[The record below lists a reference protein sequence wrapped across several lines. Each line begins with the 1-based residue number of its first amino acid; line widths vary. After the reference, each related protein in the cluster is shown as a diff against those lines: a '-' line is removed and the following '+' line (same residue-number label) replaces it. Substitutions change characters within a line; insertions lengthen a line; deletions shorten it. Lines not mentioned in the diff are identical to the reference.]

1 MTSSLRDV
9 AAVFLRLGILGFGG
23 PAAHIALM
31 KQEVVDKRQWL
42 TESEFIDL
50 VGATN
55 LIPGPNSTEM
65 AMHVGLHQA
74 GLRGLIVA
82 GLCFIV
88 PAVIITGTI
97 AWLYEQWGTLP
108 EVMPFVYG
116 IRPAL
121 LAVILSVMWSFG
133 RTTIKNKS
141 LVVIALSAIALIIA
155 GLPEIAVLFICG
167 ALGVSWA
174 LVSQQRTRLNVAE
187 PLTVAGIFWLFLKVG
202 SVLYGSGYVLFAVLG
217 GELVTTGY
225 LDHRTLSDAIAV
237 GQFTPGPVFSSAT
250 FLGWQLGG
258 IQGAI
263 AATIGIFLP
272 SFVFVAA
279 LNPLVR
285 RLRTSPIM
293 SAFLDAVNVASVVL
307 ILYVCYLIGIDALV
321 DWRTTIIAIASL
333 AALLYFRNLNS
344 ALLILFGAIA
354 GYLLY

>member
-1 MTSSLRDV
+1 MTTPLHDV

-23 PAAHIALM
+23 PAAHIAMM

-42 TESEFIDL
+42 TEADFIDL

-97 AWLYEQWGTLP
+97 AWLYQQWGTLP

-133 RTTIKNKS
+133 RTTIKNWS

-167 ALGVSWA
+167 ALGISWA

-217 GELVTTGY
+217 GELVTPGL

-285 RLRTSPIM
+285 RLRTSPFM

-307 ILYVCYLIGIDALV
+307 ILYVCYLIGVDALV

-333 AALLYFRNLNS
+333 VALVYFRNLNS
-344 ALLILFGAIA
+344 SLVILLGAVA

>member
-1 MTSSLRDV
+1 MSALRDV

-23 PAAHIALM
+23 PAAHIAMM
-31 KQEVVDKRQWL
+31 KQEVVDKRHWL
-42 TESEFIDL
+42 TEAKFIDL

-74 GLRGLIVA
+74 GIRGLLVA

-88 PAVIITGTI
+88 PAVLITGTI

-108 EVMPFVYG
+108 EVLSFVYG

-133 RTTIKNKS
+133 RTTIKNIP
-141 LVVIALSAIALIIA
+141 LAFIALCAVALIII
-155 GLPEIAVLFICG
+155 GLPEIAVLFACG
-167 ALGVSWA
+167 AIGIAWS
-174 LVSQQRTRLNVAE
+174 LVSQQRTRITVVE
-187 PLTVAGIFWLFLKVG
+187 PITVAGIFWLFLKVG
-202 SVLYGSGYVLFAVLG
+202 SVLYRSGYVLFAVLG
-217 GELVTTGY
+217 GELVTPGL

-258 IQGAI
+258 LQGAI

-285 RLRTSPIM
+285 RLRASSVM

-307 ILYVCYLIGIDALV
+307 ILYVCYLIGVDALI
-321 DWRTTIIAIASL
+321 DWRTTIIALASL
-333 AALLYFRNLNS
+333 AALVFYRNLNS
-344 ALLILFGAIA
+344 ALVILLGAIA